1 MIDSMEEYLRGI
13 GKQPK
18 KGQTLLE
25 FSLII
30 ALIALAAVVALQ
42 LIGPQIAAIYNQIA
56 Y

>member
-13 GKQPK
+13 GQQQK

-30 ALIALAAVVALQ
+30 ALIALAAVVPLQ
-42 LIGPQIAAIYNQIA
+42 LFGPQIAAIYNQIT